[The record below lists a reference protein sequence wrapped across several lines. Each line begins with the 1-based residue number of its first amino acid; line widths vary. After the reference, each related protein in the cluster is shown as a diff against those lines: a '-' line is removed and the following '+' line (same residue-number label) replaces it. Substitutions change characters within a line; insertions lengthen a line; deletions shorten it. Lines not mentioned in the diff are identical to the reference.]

1 MHADH
6 HLGLASIILRRKEVP
21 QSPIMVAAP
30 SRIALT
36 HHTWLSTQTTPL
48 LVVGPWPLRPWLQ
61 ELAALVPA
69 LRGRFVFEDAAW
81 YASKAP
87 GTAVQ
92 KKASPTGAGAGAG
105 AATGAGAGAGAA
117 AGAADLNFASTS
129 GGDNNTNAAAT
140 TQLKAK
146 ATAAAAPT
154 LAPAPRRF
162 PITRTIAEHLGY
174 AARLE
179 TVEVEHCYK
188 AYGVKLSLPNGST
201 VVYSGDTRPCKRLV
215 ALGKVKQ
222 QLAYGV
228 TALTLTLV
236 TGAFP
241 RHRTAHC

>member
-1 MHADH
+1 M
-6 HLGLASIILRRKEVP
+6 G
-21 QSPIMVAAP
+21 
-30 SRIALT
+30 
-36 HHTWLSTQTTPL
+36 
-48 LVVGPWPLRPWLQ
+48 
-61 ELAALVPA
+61 
-69 LRGRFVFEDAAW
+69 
-81 YASKAP
+81 
-87 GTAVQ
+87 
-92 KKASPTGAGAGAG
+92 GAR
-105 AATGAGAGAGAA
+105 AA

-129 GGDNNTNAAAT
+129 GGDNNTNAAAVAAT

-222 QLAYGV
+222 QLAAGV

-236 TGAFP
+236 TWCVWLRSLATELLTANP
-241 RHRTAHC
+241 RSNL